1 MKTDTIQP
9 ASRLSLVS
17 EYYFSAKL
25 AEIARMRSQG
35 IDIINLGIGSP
46 DLPPADNVI
55 EVMKKN
61 ASDSRNHGY
70 QSYNG
75 IPQLRQAF
83 ARWYI
88 EHFGVTL
95 VPEGEI
101 LPLMGSKEGIMHISM
116 AFINPG
122 DEVLVPDPGYPAYS
136 AAASLA
142 GGAIRRYSLTAEKG
156 WFPDIDA
163 LEAEGVEKV
172 KIMWINYP
180 HMPTGTKATEELF
193 RRLVK
198 FARRHSILICN
209 DNPYSFIL
217 NDDRLS
223 LLSIPGAGDVALEL
237 NSLSKSHNM
246 AGWRIGMVA
255 GNKEFISNIIK
266 VKSNM
271 DSGMFQPLQ
280 AAAVEAL
287 AAPAGWYSE
296 LNAVYHRRRVAASNL
311 MASLSCTF
319 DEKQTGLFLWGKIPE
334 RYADAVEMTDEL
346 LGKYHL
352 FITPGIVFGNN
363 GRRYIRISLC
373 ATEETL
379 AKALSRITSQP
390 LQETK
395 KSH

>member
-1 MKTDTIQP
+1 MKKASIQP
-9 ASRLSLVS
+9 ASRLSLVN

-35 IDIINLGIGSP
+35 IDVINLGIGSP
-46 DLPPADNVI
+46 DLPPSDNVI
-55 EVMKKN
+55 EALKRN
-61 ASDSRNHGY
+61 ASDSHNHGY

-83 ARWYI
+83 ARWYN
-88 EHFGVTL
+88 EHFDVTL
-95 VPEGEI
+95 DPEGEI
-101 LPLMGSKEGIMHISM
+101 LPLIGSKEGIMHVSM

-122 DEVLVPDPGYPAYS
+122 DEVLVPDPGYPAYA

-142 GGAIRRYSLTAEKG
+142 GGVPRKYSLTAGNG
-156 WFPDIDA
+156 WYPDIYA
-163 LEAEGVEKV
+163 LESEGVEKV
-172 KIMWINYP
+172 RIMWVNYP
-180 HMPTGTKATEELF
+180 HMPTGATATEKLF
-193 RRLVK
+193 RDLVA
-198 FARRHSILICN
+198 FARRHSILLCN

-223 LLSIPGAGDVALEL
+223 LLSIPGAMEVALEL

-255 GNKEFISNIIK
+255 GDRTFLSNIIK

-280 AAAVEAL
+280 AAAAEAL
-287 AAPAGWYSE
+287 ASPAEWYSE
-296 LNAVYHRRRVAASNL
+296 LNTVYRRRRLAAADL
-311 MASLSCTF
+311 MAALSCSY
-319 DEKQTGLFLWGKIPE
+319 EKEQTGLFLWGKIPGH
-334 RYADAVEMTDEL
+334 YADAVVMTDEL

-352 FITPGIVFGNN
+352 FITPGTVFGSN
-363 GRRYIRISLC
+363 GKDYIRISLC

-379 AKALSRITSQP
+379 GKALSRITSKSIDQ
-390 LQETK
+390 TK
-395 KSH
+395 INH